1 MIIRLNKILLIRV
14 NKLLCVVWRRVVV
27 VVWVNVVQV
36 PSSAPSPSPLVVL
49 AVVVS
54 KCGVRVNGLEEQ
66 ETQMI
71 PRYQS

>member
-1 MIIRLNKILLIRV
+1 MIIRLIRILLIGV

-27 VVWVNVVQV
+27 VVWVYVVQV
-36 PSSAPSPSPLVVL
+36 PSSAPSPLVVL
-49 AVVVS
+49 AVVFS

>member
-14 NKLLCVVWRRVVV
+14 NKLLCIVWRRVVV
-27 VVWVNVVQV
+27 VVWVYVVQV
-36 PSSAPSPSPLVVL
+36 PSSAPSPLVVL
-49 AVVVS
+49 SVVVS

>member
-1 MIIRLNKILLIRV
+1 MIIRLIKILLIGV

-36 PSSAPSPSPLVVL
+36 PSSAPSPLVVL